1 VSPAERTPIAEAASR
16 LKAGDSRATAARD
29 RPGERDQLARRSPV
43 AAARRARHALGINT
57 PQDLRWIIERLL
69 KLGAEAEMRKQNVS
83 EADARAAVLARW
95 SSGLELT
102 PDIADVVSDLHAVPQ
117 EL

>member
-1 VSPAERTPIAEAASR
+1 VLHLGEQLELRR
-16 LKAGDSRATAARD
+16 CAARQ
-29 RPGERDQLARRSPV
+29 PVAFTRDQLARRSTV
-43 AAARRARHALGINT
+43 AAASRARHAAGMNT

-69 KLGAEAEMRKQNVS
+69 ELSSEVEARKENVS

-95 SSGLELT
+95 SGGLELS
-102 PDIADVVSDLHAVPQ
+102 PDIADIVSDLHAVPQ

>member
-1 VSPAERTPIAEAASR
+1 M
-16 LKAGDSRATAARD
+16 
-29 RPGERDQLARRSPV
+29 V
-43 AAARRARHALGINT
+43 AATRQARHAVGMNT

-69 KLGAEAEMRKQNVS
+69 DLSAEVEARKKNVS

-95 SSGLELT
+95 SGGLELT
-102 PDIADVVSDLHAVPQ
+102 PDIADIVSDLHAVPQ

>member
-1 VSPAERTPIAEAASR
+1 M
-16 LKAGDSRATAARD
+16 
-29 RPGERDQLARRSPV
+29 
-43 AAARRARHALGINT
+43 NT

-69 KLGAEAEMRKQNVS
+69 ELSVEVEARKGNVS

-95 SSGLELT
+95 SGGLELP
-102 PDIADVVSDLHAVPQ
+102 PDIADIVSDLHAVPQ